1 MATTITIEQWSAHL
15 ARMVRTGA
23 IRKGLETAGVGLA
36 MDGWRRSA
44 MKYATGGGSSTTILN
59 VRSGALRQ
67 SIGAIALSTKEGVDV
82 VLSSGR
88 GPGSGMRG
96 QKGFPSFGAVPYA
109 RVHEEGMTIS
119 AKRAPYLHFKGQK
132 GWARVKSVTIRPR
145 PFLQPALNDIAAKAD
160 RVISDEIARTL
171 ERGL

>member
-1 MATTITIEQWSAHL
+1 MAGTITIEQWSAHL

-23 IRKGLETAGVGLA
+23 LAKSLETAALTLA
-36 MDGWRRSA
+36 MEGQRQAVRFATDVPGRPIGLRRV
-44 MKYATGGGSSTTILN
+44 T
-59 VRSGALRQ
+59 GALARSLAGEVEAKTR
-67 SIGAIALSTKEGVDV
+67 SIDV
-82 VLSSGR
+82 VLSSG
-88 GPGSGMRG
+88 GKTG
-96 QKGFPSFGAVPYA
+96 FGAVPYA

-145 PFLQPALNDIAAKAD
+145 PFLQPALVHISRKAD
-160 RVISDEIARTL
+160 RVISNEIARTL